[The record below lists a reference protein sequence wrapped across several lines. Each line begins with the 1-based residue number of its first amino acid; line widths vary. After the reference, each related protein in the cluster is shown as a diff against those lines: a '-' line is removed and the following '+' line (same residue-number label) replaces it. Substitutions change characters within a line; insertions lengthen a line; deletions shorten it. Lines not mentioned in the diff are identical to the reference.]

1 MMFVQNNSI
10 RAAKAYMQDRLH
22 EQFSASELRQMI
34 RESICIRLNLSPSEY
49 LLSDDHLLSESDL
62 LFLRSIVKRLLN
74 NEPFQ
79 YILGS
84 SQFCDLE
91 IKTDARALIP
101 RPETEE
107 LVQWVLQCFKD
118 AHDIK
123 MLDLCTGSG
132 CIALALKHAQPTW
145 HLLGLDISSQAIDLA
160 NENAKALG
168 IQVDF
173 RVGDALEGNSLQ
185 QFDDESI
192 DCIVSNPPYIPD
204 SDREQM
210 EKNVLLYE
218 PDLALFVPNKDPLVF
233 YRSIGVSAMK
243 LLKTKGMVFFEIH
256 EGLGEKT
263 WELVREIGFV
273 NIELR
278 KDLQGKNRMLK
289 LQKP

>member
-1 MMFVQNNSI
+1 MFVQNNSI

-34 RESICIRLNLSPSEY
+34 RESICVRLNLSPSDY
-49 LLSDDHLLSESDL
+49 LLSDDQRLSESDL

-79 YILGS
+79 YIMGS
-84 SQFCDLE
+84 AHFCDLV

-107 LVQWVLQCFKD
+107 LVNWISTYYSASQGLKV
-118 AHDIK
+118 
-123 MLDLCTGSG
+123 LDLCTGSG
-132 CIALALKHAQPTW
+132 CIALALKHAQPSW
-145 HLLGLDISSQAIDLA
+145 GLLGLDLSSQAIDLA
-160 NENAKALG
+160 DENAKALG
-168 IQVDF
+168 LQVDF
-173 RVGDALEGNSLQ
+173 RVGDVLEGNSLD

-192 DCIVSNPPYIPD
+192 DCIVSNPPYIPE

-243 LLKTKGMVFFEIH
+243 LLKPKGMVFFEIH

-263 WELVREIGFV
+263 WELMREIGFV

>member
-1 MMFVQNNSI
+1 
-10 RAAKAYMQDRLH
+10 
-22 EQFSASELRQMI
+22 
-34 RESICIRLNLSPSEY
+34 
-49 LLSDDHLLSESDL
+49 
-62 LFLRSIVKRLLN
+62 
-74 NEPFQ
+74 
-79 YILGS
+79 
-84 SQFCDLE
+84 
-91 IKTDARALIP
+91 
-101 RPETEE
+101 
-107 LVQWVLQCFKD
+107 
-118 AHDIK
+118 